1 MDVQP
6 SESKISIHSN
16 QFLERF
22 EDAMRS
28 HSTHSF
34 FFFQQAMIMILFHL
48 HYQIWMIERKRN
60 STNGN
65 QNISHFS
72 VVEPAHHKL
81 FISGM
86 VHIQLISSKYVIR
99 SSQKWII

>member
-48 HYQIWMIERKRN
+48 HYPVNTERKTN
-60 STNGN
+60 ITNGN
-65 QNISHFS
+65 QKISHFS